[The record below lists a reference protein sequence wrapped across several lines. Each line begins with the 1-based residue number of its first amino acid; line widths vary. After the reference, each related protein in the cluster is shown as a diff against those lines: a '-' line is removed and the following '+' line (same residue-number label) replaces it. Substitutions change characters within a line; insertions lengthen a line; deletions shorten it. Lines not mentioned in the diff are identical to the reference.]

1 MIRLIPIKQY
11 GGLRLEPKPHV
22 AAMQIN
28 NYSDEALNCFGTYTP
43 LLVILLPYISGTMPD
58 EVQQLAI
65 TLEELGASVARPK
78 SGEAPWPSRSPRFDG
93 EFLDALFGAM
103 AESIES
109 AFPAPPQ
116 DDQDTIIACE
126 LLRGLAAHNK
136 MGRNN
141 HSYEDDMWK
150 ARGNALGPGGRDRIA
165 SWLLREGILARKKN
179 NSAGGTG
186 WVYWIGNV
194 AKTKELCP
202 ELGAYFK

>member
-1 MIRLIPIKQY
+1 
-11 GGLRLEPKPHV
+11 
-22 AAMQIN
+22 
-28 NYSDEALNCFGTYTP
+28 
-43 LLVILLPYISGTMPD
+43 
-58 EVQQLAI
+58 
-65 TLEELGASVARPK
+65 
-78 SGEAPWPSRSPRFDG
+78 
-93 EFLDALFGAM
+93 M

-150 ARGNALGPGGRDRIA
+150 ARGNALVRAGATELHRGAQGGDIGTKEEQLSRWN
-165 SWLLREGILARKKN
+165 WLGF
-179 NSAGGTG
+179 
-186 WVYWIGNV
+186 WIGNV